1 MPRTN
6 TAPTKTNLL
15 KMRDELKFAE
25 LGYELL
31 DQKRNI
37 LVIELLTMVD
47 QTVEHQARIEE
58 GLAKAYRTL
67 EEAVLSMGKLRVKNL
82 ASAVNIKTD
91 IQLRTRKVMGVTLP
105 IVNTDFTERAPY
117 YSPMGTSFWID
128 SALVEFKNV
137 LRIMGKLAELK
148 ISVVR
153 LANEVKK
160 TIRKVNALEKIAI
173 PELKDTVSYIQNRL
187 EETERDMFTLMKLIK
202 ERLDKKGRSSV

>member
-47 QTVEHQARIEE
+47 QTVEHQTRIEE

-105 IVNTDFTERAPY
+105 IVNTDFKERAPY

-187 EETERDMFTLMKLIK
+187 EETERDMFTLMKMIK
-202 ERLDKKGRSSV
+202 ERLDKKGRSSA

>member
-15 KMRDELKFAE
+15 KTRDELKFAE

-187 EETERDMFTLMKLIK
+187 EETERDMFTLMKMIK

>member
-15 KMRDELKFAE
+15 KTRDELKFAE